1 MECPKCHSHN
11 AHLCSMAHEQGT
23 TTTVTYGGAG
33 RGSFDS
39 TSQTTTA
46 LGKRAAPP
54 KSGMPVRVAFA
65 AITGFLFLSALIAG
79 HGDSGAYGGVAF
91 LFLLFAAAAYLLYRK
106 VKSLPQYTLERERWE
121 KSWICAACGNIFVPE
136 TAAE

>member
-1 MECPKCHSHN
+1 
-11 AHLCSMAHEQGT
+11 MAHEQGT
-23 TTTVTYGGAG
+23 TTTVTSGGTG

-54 KSGMPVRVAFA
+54 KSGLPGRVALV
-65 AITGFLFLSALIAG
+65 AITGFLFIAAFIGG
-79 HGDSGAYGGVAF
+79 HGNSEAYGGVIF
-91 LFLLFAAAAYLLYRK
+91 FFLLFAAAAYLLYRK
-106 VKSLPQYTLERERWE
+106 TKYLPQYRLELERWE
-121 KSWICAACGNIFVPE
+121 KSWICAACGNIFVPT